1 MCARFKDR
9 GSAWAKKGTVQVGGM
24 TSRTIREMVVPP
36 LRNAG
41 AGLPLSVL
49 VEVDGLMLLIVSPRT
64 S

>member
-1 MCARFKDR
+1 MFPIQRPGYCVGKQ
-9 GSAWAKKGTVQVGGM
+9 KGPVQVGGM